1 MKLIYA
7 PAMEEP
13 LALTA
18 QSLSICMD
26 DSTEIVVTMAVEL
39 VHVYRTI

>member
-7 PAMEEP
+7 PDMEEP

-26 DSTEIVVTMAVEL
+26 DSTETVVTMAVKL
-39 VHVYRTI
+39 VHAYQTV